1 MTESPK
7 SGDMQS
13 LQHAETKTVLSSQLN
28 WLRCEESELHTASVV
43 EYPLYSDA
51 SFTGNF
57 PEGFGPYGFLNTIPF
72 PEGPGI
78 INAPIILRVAIH
90 LPDYRPDMSKKN
102 ESLYHGGFWV
112 DEIAALASVALGV
125 RMQAGGMS
133 REFKPGQ
140 DPYGQPYE
148 WHYESKPVVRVRSNR
163 LILPEVV
170 GKRSMDKLTI
180 LRSIPRIKPNRYISL
195 IRACRSYQNAL
206 WIAESEPNS
215 AWLLFISAL
224 ETAAN
229 DVYSTEVSYEE
240 RLRESKPDLAKYLE
254 EYGDAEHVRKVAEF
268 ISPTLGST
276 KKFID
281 FTRHFMPDE
290 PDRRPDHEQL
300 QVKWT
305 NTGLKKVLDKVYK
318 YRSRSLHEGKPF
330 PAPMLQPPD
339 FIGTDSHPPEVPSGL
354 ASFAH
359 GGTWMRKDTPVNL
372 HCFHYIARG
381 VLLNWWRDSLI

>member
-1 MTESPK
+1 MTEPSK

-13 LQHAETKTVLSSQLN
+13 LLHAETKTVLSSQLN
-28 WLRCEESELHTASVV
+28 WLRCQESELHNASVV

-57 PEGFGPYGFLNTIPF
+57 SEGFGPYSFLNTIPF

-90 LPDYRPDMSKKN
+90 LPDYRPDMSKKD

-125 RMQAGGMS
+125 RMQVGGMS
-133 REFKPGQ
+133 REFKSGQ

-170 GKRSMDKLTI
+170 GKRSMDELTI

-224 ETAAN
+224 ETAAKG
-229 DVYSTEVSYEE
+229 VS
-240 RLRESKPDLAKYLE
+240 A
-254 EYGDAEHVRKVAEF
+254 
-268 ISPTLGST
+268 
-276 KKFID
+276 
-281 FTRHFMPDE
+281 
-290 PDRRPDHEQL
+290 
-300 QVKWT
+300 
-305 NTGLKKVLDKVYK
+305 
-318 YRSRSLHEGKPF
+318 
-330 PAPMLQPPD
+330 
-339 FIGTDSHPPEVPSGL
+339 
-354 ASFAH
+354 
-359 GGTWMRKDTPVNL
+359 
-372 HCFHYIARG
+372 
-381 VLLNWWRDSLI
+381 